1 MFPKAKCNFVGKYDR
16 MTNPLLKEFNSPFG
30 TVPFEEIKTEHYL
43 PALKIAIQE
52 GLDEVKA
59 ICESDQAPSFENTIQ
74 ALENAGER
82 ASRIAEIF
90 FNLNSAETNE
100 DIQMLARDFSPLLSE
115 YRNDVVLNASLF
127 ERVKKVYAQKGELK
141 LDKEDQM
148 LLDKTYRSFQRNG
161 ALLAE
166 AEQKKLRSIDQEL
179 AQLSLQFGE
188 NVLAET
194 NRYSLFLSEEEVE
207 GLPDY
212 AKEAAAE
219 EAKAK
224 GREDAYL
231 ISLQAPSY
239 LPFMTYASNRELRK
253 KLSIDFGSKAFK
265 GDEYDNQETIQKIVI
280 LRHQRAELLA
290 YKSHA
295 DYILSERMAGSPDE
309 VFGFLAKLQEV
320 AFPAAKSELKELED
334 NAKSK
339 DNIDQL
345 KSWDLAYYK
354 EQLKQE
360 RYQIDDN
367 LLKPY
372 FELNRVIDGA
382 FAVANKLFGIS
393 FKERKDLQKY
403 HPDVITYEVSNAD
416 GSHLAIFY
424 ADFFPRE
431 GKRNGAWMTSY
442 RAQKLTKEGDQRPHV
457 SIVCNFTK
465 PGKSTP
471 SLLTFN
477 EVLTLFHEFGHSLH
491 GMLAQGKYASLSGTS
506 VYWDFVELP
515 SQIMENWCYEKECLD
530 LFARHYKTNEA
541 LPAEWV
547 KKLKESVTFM
557 EGYATM
563 RQVSFAKLDM
573 AWHTGIPSHDTVAE
587 QEDSVLEET
596 SLFPLRPET
605 NMSCSFSHIFQGGYS
620 AGYYSYKWAEV
631 LDADAF
637 ELFLEKGLFDPDT
650 ALKFRALLAS
660 GGSEHPAVIY
670 KRFRGKDPDPKALL
684 RRAGLIDT
692 NG

>member
-1 MFPKAKCNFVGKYDR
+1 
-16 MTNPLLKEFNSPFG
+16 MTNPLLKEFDSPFG
-30 TVPFEEIKTEHYL
+30 TTPFEEIKTEHYL
-43 PALKIAIQE
+43 PALKQAITE
-52 GLDEVKA
+52 GLAEVEA
-59 ICESDQAPSFENTIQ
+59 ICNQAEAASFENTIV

-115 YRNDVVLNASLF
+115 YRNDIILNPSLF
-127 ERVKKVYAQKGELK
+127 ARVKEVYAQADQLN
-141 LDKEDQM
+141 LDQEERM
-148 LLDKTYRSFQRNG
+148 LLDKTYRSFERNG
-161 ALLAE
+161 ALLSE
-166 AEQKKLRSIDQEL
+166 SDQKRLRNIDQEL

-194 NRYSLFLSEEEVE
+194 NRYALFLNEDEVA

-219 EAKAK
+219 EAKTK
-224 GREDAYL
+224 GQEGKYF
-231 ISLQAPSY
+231 IGLQAPSY
-239 LPFMTYASNRELRK
+239 IPFMTYAHNSDLRK
-253 KLSIDFGSKAFK
+253 KLSIDYGSKAFK
-265 GDEYDNQETIQKIVI
+265 GDEYDNQESIQKIVA
-280 LRHQRAELLA
+280 LRHERATLLS

-295 DYILSERMAGSPDE
+295 DYILSERMARSPEE
-309 VFGFLAKLQEV
+309 VWDFIAKLQEV
-320 AFPAAKSELKELED
+320 AFPAAQKELAELEAY
-334 NAKSK
+334 AKAK
-339 DNIDQL
+339 DAIDKL
-345 KSWDLAYYK
+345 NSWDLAYYK

-382 FAVANKLFGIS
+382 FAVAKKLYGIS
-393 FKERKDLQKY
+393 FEERRDIQKY
-403 HPDVITYEVSNAD
+403 HPDVITYEVKNAD

-442 RAQKLTKEGDQRPHV
+442 RSQKMTAEGDQRPHV

-491 GMLAQGKYASLSGTS
+491 GMLAQGKFASLSGTN

-530 LFARHYKTNEA
+530 LFARHYQTNEA

-547 KKLKESVTFM
+547 EKLKESATFM
-557 EGYATM
+557 EGYATI
-563 RQVSFAKLDM
+563 RQLSFAKLDM
-573 AWHTGIPSHDTVAE
+573 AWHDGLPEHDTVAE
-587 QEDSVLEET
+587 QEESVFAET
-596 SLFPLRPET
+596 ALFPPRPET

-637 ELFLEKGLFDPDT
+637 DLFKEKGLFDAET
-650 ALKFRALLAS
+650 ARKFRALLAS

-670 KRFRGKDPDPKALL
+670 KRFRGKDPDPEALL
-684 RRAGLIDT
+684 RRAGLIST

>member
-1 MFPKAKCNFVGKYDR
+1 
-16 MTNPLLKEFNSPFG
+16 MTNPLLKEFDSPFG
-30 TVPFEEIKTEHYL
+30 TTPFEEIKTEHYL
-43 PALKIAIQE
+43 PALKEAIAE
-52 GLDEVKA
+52 GLAEVDA
-59 ICESDQAPSFENTIQ
+59 ICKQAEAPSFENTIV

-115 YRNDVVLNASLF
+115 YRNDIILNPTLF
-127 ERVKKVYAQKGELK
+127 ARVKEVYAQADQLK
-141 LDKEDQM
+141 LDQEERM
-148 LLDKTYRSFQRNG
+148 LLDKTYRSFERNG
-161 ALLAE
+161 ALLNE
-166 AEQKKLRSIDQEL
+166 ADQKRLRNIDQEL

-194 NRYSLFLSEEEVE
+194 NRYALFLNEDEVA

-224 GREDAYL
+224 GQEGKYF
-231 ISLQAPSY
+231 IGLQAPSY
-239 LPFMTYASNRELRK
+239 IPFMTYAHNGDLRK
-253 KLSIDFGSKAFK
+253 KLSIDYGSKAFK
-265 GDEYDNQETIQKIVI
+265 GDEYDNQESIQKIVA
-280 LRHQRAELLA
+280 LRHERATLLS

-295 DYILSERMAGSPDE
+295 DYILSERMARSPEE
-309 VFGFLAKLQEV
+309 VWDFIAKLQEV
-320 AFPAAKSELKELED
+320 ALPAAQKELAELEAY
-334 NAKSK
+334 AKAK
-339 DNIDQL
+339 DAIDKL
-345 KSWDLAYYK
+345 NSWDLAYYK

-382 FAVANKLFGIS
+382 FAVAKKLYGIT
-393 FKERKDLQKY
+393 FEERKDIQKY
-403 HPDVITYEVSNAD
+403 HPDVITYEVKNAD

-442 RAQKLTKEGDQRPHV
+442 RSQKITTEGDQRPHV

-491 GMLAQGKYASLSGTS
+491 GMLAQGKFASLSGTN

-530 LFARHYKTNEA
+530 LFARHYQTDEA

-547 KKLKESVTFM
+547 EKLKESATFM
-557 EGYATM
+557 EGYATI
-563 RQVSFAKLDM
+563 RQLSFAKLDM
-573 AWHTGIPSHDTVAE
+573 AWHDGLPEYDTVAE
-587 QEDSVLEET
+587 QEESVFAET
-596 SLFPLRPET
+596 ALFPPRPET

-637 ELFLEKGLFDPDT
+637 ELFKEKGLFDAET
-650 ALKFRALLAS
+650 ARKFRALLAS

-670 KRFRGKDPDPKALL
+670 KRFRGKDPDPEALL
-684 RRAGLIDT
+684 RRAGLIST